1 MHSALYGE
9 LAKGMFLPATRVK
22 FKAAITDFVQRGA
35 QP

>member
-1 MHSALYGE
+1 LYGE
-9 LAKGMFLPATRVK
+9 LAKGMFLPTTRVK